1 MTHHHRIQSK
11 HYHEIISTLKAE
23 IFSVE
28 QQKQE
33 ITSLSEFRQIETQL
47 QILECKRNDF
57 YHFLPQLDHRRSILR
72 IGGTILEGFLGP
84 QLLHILINCITLL
97 TN

>member
-47 QILECKRNDF
+47 QILECKHNDF
-57 YHFLPQLDHRRSILR
+57 YHFLPRLDHRRSILR

-84 QLLHILINCITLL
+84 QLLRILINCITLL